1 MIANN
6 KLEKVHGFESGSR
19 LTFSDGRAA
28 IIGSGGKRKY
38 EKVHNLYKIFIYL
51 SRQNYF

>member
-6 KLEKVHGFESGSR
+6 KLEKVHGSESGSR
-19 LTFSDGRAA
+19 LTFSGGRAA
-28 IIGSGGKRKY
+28 IIGGGEKRKY
-38 EKVHNLYKIFIYL
+38 EKIHEFVQNIYL